1 MVVTKRDH
9 ASNSVLGLGCGV
21 RVAQKVNSPEIG
33 RASRPI
39 RIQLVVFGDD
49 DEDSI
54 ILSSFLRVP
63 FGCLLE
69 RAEIQ
74 TRKSSYYVPSSVP
87 LLRCALTLSS
97 SSLPPLCIVSLIIKT
112 YSLVYL
118 SSSSSLSF
126 HVQSFTLLL
135 SIIL

>member
-9 ASNSVLGLGCGV
+9 ASNSVLGLGWGV

-63 FGCLLE
+63 FGYLFE

-112 YSLVYL
+112 YSLVYFFPP
-118 SSSSSLSF
+118 LSF